1 MLSFCAYLGM
11 PKVNITLISTY
22 LVPIKR
28 TEQSRVIKLKVQC
41 KIAIIKC
48 CVSTR
53 QHILP
58 SLVFLKNG
66 QSPTPMSLVFDF
78 SNIQYKF

>member
-11 PKVNITLISTY
+11 PKVNITLI
-22 LVPIKR
+22 R

-58 SLVFLKNG
+58 SLVFFKKWAIPDPYVSSFRLFKHSIQILKQIN
-66 QSPTPMSLVFDF
+66 VR
-78 SNIQYKF
+78 